1 MSRELTAHVP
11 TLEEV
16 DKVLTQKNPSPNVGD
31 YYKDESGNLYQVKQI
46 LDDIIEFDFID
57 TTGKGE
63 YKSMKQFP
71 LKGNVR
77 YLSLKYTPES
87 SSKFLTLQDLTKVED
102 IELIHSVGSP
112 PLPIHAPKSVPK
124 ETNPLDTQVGG
135 NHYKSLPIQVV
146 EYNFFND
153 IPYMEGNII
162 KYITRWRT
170 KNGIQD
176 LEKAKHYIE
185 LLIELEKRK
194 QQKDENSLPF

>member
-1 MSRELTAHVP
+1 MG
-11 TLEEV
+11 
-16 DKVLTQKNPSPNVGD
+16 TQMNSLPNVGD
-31 YYKDESGNLYQVKQI
+31 FFKNEAGNLYQVKRVFEC
-46 LDDIIEFDFID
+46 IIELDFVD
-57 TTGKGE
+57 TTGNGE
-63 YKSMKQFP
+63 YASMKRFLRWNGVRCIFP
-71 LKGNVR
+71 DRKDSSAE
-77 YLSLKYTPES
+77 YYT
-87 SSKFLTLQDLTKVED
+87 LGDLTKVED

-112 PLPIHAPKSVPK
+112 PLPIHAPKSASK
-124 ETNPLDTQVGG
+124 EPNPLDTQVGG

-194 QQKDENSLPF
+194 QDKEKKILPF

>member
-1 MSRELTAHVP
+1 MNAQMNSLPEI
-11 TLEEV
+11 
-16 DKVLTQKNPSPNVGD
+16 GD
-31 YYKDESGNLYQVKQI
+31 FYKDGAGNLYQVKRVF
-46 LDDIIEFDFID
+46 DDRIAFEFIN
-57 TTGKGE
+57 TTGKGKYTSAKQL
-63 YKSMKQFP
+63 YKWEGLHWVFM
-71 LKGNVR
+71 GN
-77 YLSLKYTPES
+77 TPES
-87 SSKFLTLQDLTKVED
+87 SSKFLTLEDLTKVED

-112 PLPIHAPKSVPK
+112 PLPIHAPKSVSK
-124 ETNPLDTQVGG
+124 EPNPLDTQVGG

-162 KYITRWRT
+162 KYITRWKT

-194 QQKDENSLPF
+194 QDKEKKTLPF